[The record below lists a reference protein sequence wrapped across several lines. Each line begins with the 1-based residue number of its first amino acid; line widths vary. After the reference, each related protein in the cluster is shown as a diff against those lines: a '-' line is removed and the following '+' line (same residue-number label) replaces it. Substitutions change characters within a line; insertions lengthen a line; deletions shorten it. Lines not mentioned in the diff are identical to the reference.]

1 LPIADYYFLLA
12 SNCSLYF
19 APRRRVTQKPSGLVR
34 TIGRWSLT
42 ALMVNSIVGVSIFK
56 LPADL
61 ARNLGGW
68 SPVSCIAA
76 GAGILIIAGSI
87 AEVSSRYEETG
98 GLYLYARDALG
109 RFAGLLVAWMTWL
122 TRIAAPAAAANLVWA
137 YAAGFFPQLANTE
150 GKFLVLALLLGHL
163 AVFNCLGVKM
173 GKNVSNF
180 FTAVKVGFL
189 LAFLLAGGWAL
200 AARPEMRV
208 AITLPVVSAKTWF
221 ETMLLLVYAYGG
233 FEGALFVG
241 GESTNPKR
249 DTPIA
254 LLTALAAVCAIYT
267 AVQYVTIAT
276 LPGAGLSARPLAD
289 AAQRFLGSAGGTA
302 IAMAA
307 LLSGYGYLSANV
319 LHAPRITF
327 ALAEQGDFPAFL
339 AAVHKKYRTPYVSI
353 LVYAALV
360 FLFAMIGNFEWNAL
374 LSAASRLVIYAAMA
388 LAVPILRK
396 RRDAKAQ
403 FQLPVPWLF
412 AGLGL
417 LFSVALATQMGRSEF
432 AVMAATAA
440 IALGNWMVVRKRNPA
455 EARG

>member
-1 LPIADYYFLLA
+1 L
-12 SNCSLYF
+12 
-19 APRRRVTQKPSGLVR
+19 TEKPAGLVR

-68 SPVSCIAA
+68 SPLSCVAA
-76 GAGILIIAGSI
+76 GAGILIIAACI

-122 TRIAAPAAAANLVWA
+122 TRIAAPAAAANLVWT
-137 YAAGFFPQLANTE
+137 YAARFFPGLETTQ
-150 GKFLVLALLLGHL
+150 GKFIVLLALIGHL
-163 AVFNCLGVKM
+163 AALNCLGVKM
-173 GKNVSNF
+173 GKILSNF
-180 FTAVKVGFL
+180 FTTVKVGFL
-189 LAFLLAGGWAL
+189 LAFVVAGAWAL
-200 AARPEMRV
+200 TARPELRV
-208 AITLPVVSAKTWF
+208 AVTLPVVPAKTWF

-254 LLTALAAVCAIYT
+254 LLSALAGVCLIYT

-276 LPGAGLSARPLAD
+276 LPGVGLSARPLAD
-289 AAQRFLGSAGGTA
+289 AAQRFAGSTGGVA

-307 LLSGYGYLSANV
+307 LISGYGYLSANV

-327 ALAEQGDFPAFL
+327 ALAEQGDLPAFL
-339 AAVHKKYRTPYVSI
+339 GIVHKKYRTPYVSI

-360 FLFAMIGNFEWNAL
+360 FLFALIGNFEWNAL
-374 LSAASRLVIYAAMA
+374 LSAVSRLAVYAAMA
-388 LAVPILRK
+388 LAVPILRARK
-396 RRDAKAQ
+396 DGKAQ
-403 FQLPVPWLF
+403 FLLPAPWLF
-412 AGLGL
+412 AGLAV

-432 AVMAATAA
+432 AVMAATSV
-440 IALGNWMVVRKRNPA
+440 IALANWAVVRKRGLE